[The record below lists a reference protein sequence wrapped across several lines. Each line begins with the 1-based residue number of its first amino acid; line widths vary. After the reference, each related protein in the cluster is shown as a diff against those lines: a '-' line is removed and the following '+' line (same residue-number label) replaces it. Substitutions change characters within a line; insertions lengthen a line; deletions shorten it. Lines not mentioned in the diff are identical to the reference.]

1 MTKKGRELEFI
12 SRINRDGS
20 GTTPVDDSFID
31 FVQEDDF
38 DIIRLSMTEDTWIA
52 TYVNAYVVR
61 LKKTTMSNK
70 IDPNEPAL
78 PITEESTKGISV
90 SPGLTIRAEFAAR
103 AMQGMMANPYIM
115 GSKGFDTN
123 KAISACLYVADTLIA
138 ELDKPAG
145 SLAEDEV
152 VGDAD

>member
-20 GTTPVDDSFID
+20 GTTPVDDSFIE

-61 LKKTTMSNK
+61 IKKTTMINK

-90 SPGLTIRAEFAAR
+90 SPGLTIRAEFTAR
-103 AMQGMMANPYIM
+103 AMQGMMANQSFALESAFYPQ
-115 GSKGFDTN
+115 
-123 KAISACLYVADTLIA
+123 AIAADAVVIADALIA
-138 ELDKPAG
+138 ELNKPAG
-145 SLAEDEV
+145 SLAEDEE
-152 VGDAD
+152 